1 MAQHQTLSNCV
12 CRLPHA
18 LDAPFLEPLAMFDQ
32 QHPAQNRHMAFSS
45 SLQRLPTDS
54 SSLQS
59 SAENSIVKSPFEPRA
74 GHLLPF
80 GVHPGP
86 AGLKTTSARRKADI
100 TPSPIVSEGSRPE
113 MSLSPCPTFVDD
125 DHDSNHPRLPSLSNV
140 KEWTWRT
147 PSRMD
152 RGGVVGEDDH
162 ADKEQASKRL
172 LEEFISLVT
181 LTESAQYDI
190 IGVADTA
197 AMYSNYSL
205 RKTSLDGKQSVE
217 GLKRLVEALEHRM
230 REISEI
236 ASQRILSQTRKSR
249 EAIEA
254 YDTYRDWIQK
264 DENARSF

>member
-1 MAQHQTLSNCV
+1 
-12 CRLPHA
+12 
-18 LDAPFLEPLAMFDQ
+18 
-32 QHPAQNRHMAFSS
+32 
-45 SLQRLPTDS
+45 
-54 SSLQS
+54 
-59 SAENSIVKSPFEPRA
+59 
-74 GHLLPF
+74 
-80 GVHPGP
+80 
-86 AGLKTTSARRKADI
+86 
-100 TPSPIVSEGSRPE
+100 
-113 MSLSPCPTFVDD
+113 
-125 DHDSNHPRLPSLSNV
+125 
-140 KEWTWRT
+140 
-147 PSRMD
+147 MD